1 MTASTE
7 SIPAAKSKGT
17 IAQQE
22 QRLAYKLL
30 AIPIIILIAL
40 ILFPFLWNIVL
51 SFQSLRLIDLTNL
64 SISDLGFT
72 LDNYARVLG
81 ARGFGELLRTT
92 VVYAVFGT
100 ILPIVMGLVAA
111 LLARDAFPG
120 RQLFRGVMLFPYI
133 APIVAVTLVW
143 KTMLNAQYG
152 IVNVWL
158 QNIFGMQPISFLST
172 RSMPVSILGLE
183 IQLPVALT
191 MVILFQGWRYFPFAF
206 LFYLARLQAL
216 PEDLY
221 EAGKIDGATLTQRFF
236 KITLPQLGAVTAALF
251 LLRFIWT
258 FNKFDDIFL
267 LTGGAAGTNI
277 ITVQIYNYLFG
288 LSNVGAASALS
299 MVLAAI
305 LAVLL
310 FIYFRWFYI
319 EEE

>member
-111 LLARDAFPG
+111 LLA
-120 RQLFRGVMLFPYI
+120 
-133 APIVAVTLVW
+133 AV
-143 KTMLNAQYG
+143 
-152 IVNVWL
+152 
-158 QNIFGMQPISFLST
+158 
-172 RSMPVSILGLE
+172 
-183 IQLPVALT
+183 
-191 MVILFQGWRYFPFAF
+191 
-206 LFYLARLQAL
+206 
-216 PEDLY
+216 
-221 EAGKIDGATLTQRFF
+221 
-236 KITLPQLGAVTAALF
+236 
-251 LLRFIWT
+251 
-258 FNKFDDIFL
+258 
-267 LTGGAAGTNI
+267 
-277 ITVQIYNYLFG
+277 
-288 LSNVGAASALS
+288 
-299 MVLAAI
+299 
-305 LAVLL
+305 
-310 FIYFRWFYI
+310 
-319 EEE
+319 